1 MLYQIIFSFFD
12 VESPPTRLY
21 YEFRPT
27 LYLRFNFLFFLF
39 HHALFYLLIKP
50 DALVRFGIFSLSL
63 SLSLSPPFL
72 RLLSIVGYR
81 RSRVPIRVL
90 FKHCAPIRI
99 PNTRAL
105 PSRVC
110 TQESRSTRT
119 VNLRVISRADR

>member
-63 SLSLSPPFL
+63 SLSLS
-72 RLLSIVGYR
+72 LLHSCAFYR
-81 RSRVPIRVL
+81 SWDTD
-90 FKHCAPIRI
+90 A
-99 PNTRAL
+99 
-105 PSRVC
+105 RVC
-110 TQESRSTRT
+110 RYAFYLNIAPRYVFQIRAHFLPEY
-119 VNLRVISRADR
+119 VHKNLVLLERLISA